1 MTARSAPVDERQE
14 IGTPPEETGWL
25 TIGWWLI
32 AFGTLGWLLML
43 VGQPGPPSEG
53 WAHPLSTAFR
63 YASVALALLIFLSGW
78 NHQGQA
84 SSREMVMAFGFL
96 GVGLLDFMQALSLP
110 TMPDFVTPNTHQKA
124 LTLCIAARMLAAG
137 ILLARVLMP
146 ERRFDG
152 AQRSGWL
159 ALTLAATLLLGA
171 TIVSGHATLPP
182 LVDALGQRTLGGILI
197 ETAVMLA
204 LLGTLF
210 LIIVRDHHSS
220 WHGALL
226 LVAVASLMVGELH
239 FLLRDS
245 AEDLG
250 HLIGLGFKV
259 LACVALYRLAHLRN
273 LRMPWIHLQQLRR
286 ELDDKQRFLD
296 TLITE
301 APDGVLVTD
310 EHGRIEAANKQLLKD
325 FGYSEAELIGQPVEI
340 LLPPAMRTR
349 HIAQRGAFAREPYA
363 RPMGSMGAVTGV
375 RRDGS
380 PLPVEIS
387 LGGTIIEGRRCAVAF
402 VRNITARR
410 KLEEERAHL
419 LGVLKESPDWVFQC
433 DYDLKL
439 VYANPA
445 ARAAFDIGDAP
456 LQLDAL
462 FVDHAGLSLPP
473 EALFACA
480 MRQGVFAG
488 ESHLRCRQRN
498 RVPVSIV
505 IVAHRDAAGALER
518 YSLVAR
524 DLSERVS
531 WEQQLA
537 HNATHDSLTG
547 LPNRLVLT
555 ERIEQAID
563 HAQRGRGMAALMFL
577 DLDNFK
583 LINDT
588 LGHNAGDEV
597 LVAVSRTLH
606 HCLRQGDTL
615 ARFGGDEFVV
625 VAPGLRSADDA
636 TAIAQKLLD
645 ALDRSVQLGDTVVSV
660 NASIGI
666 CLIPRDAD
674 SAEAAM
680 SHADQAMYRSKR
692 SGRGHFRLYAPELDI
707 GTVLDVELAAELK
720 RAIRSGSGELSLHYQ
735 PEIAISSGNILCVE
749 ALLRWHSP
757 RHGEIPPDRFVP
769 VAEETGLILE
779 LGQWVMATACQ
790 QLAQWQQQGI
800 HTRMAINVS
809 MHELKQ
815 PDFAERLGA
824 LVCEYRLDFNTLEL
838 EVTETALVQSAESTT
853 ENLARLRALG
863 VRIAL
868 DDFGTGYSSLAHL
881 STLPIDKLKID
892 REFVHGI
899 SEALNNRYIV
909 EALIGLAGQLGIDVI
924 AEGVETSADLGVL
937 SELGCESVQGWLF
950 HRPMTGAACTELLQ
964 TLSAGRNDPVVGV

>member
-1 MTARSAPVDERQE
+1 MAARSASLDERQE
-14 IGTPPEETGWL
+14 ISAPPEEAGWL
-25 TIGWWLI
+25 TVGWWLI
-32 AFGTLGWLLML
+32 AIGALGGLLML

-53 WAHPLSTAFR
+53 WSHPLSTAFR

-110 TMPDFVTPNTHQKA
+110 TMPDFVTPNTPQKA
-124 LTLCIAARMLAAG
+124 LTLCVASRLLAAG
-137 ILLARVLMP
+137 VLLARVLMP
-146 ERRFDG
+146 ERRFEG
-152 AQRSGWL
+152 EQRSGWL
-159 ALTLAATLLLGA
+159 ALTLAATLLLAGA
-171 TIVSGHATLPP
+171 MVSGHANLPT
-182 LVDALGQRTLGGILI
+182 LVDALGQRTVSGMLI

-204 LLGTLF
+204 LLATLF
-210 LIIVRDHHSS
+210 LIIVRGLHRS

-226 LVAVASLMVGELH
+226 LVAVTGLMVGELH

-245 AEDLG
+245 AADLG

-259 LACVALYRLAHLRN
+259 FACIALYRLAHLRN
-273 LRMPWIHLQQLRR
+273 LRMPWMRLQRMRR
-286 ELDDKQRFLD
+286 ELDEKQHFLD

-325 FGYSEAELIGQPVEI
+325 FGYSETELIGQSVEI
-340 LLPPAMRTR
+340 LLPPAMRER
-349 HIAQRGAFAREPYA
+349 HVAERGAFAREPYA
-363 RPMGSMGAVTGV
+363 RPMGAMGAVSGV

-380 PLPVEIS
+380 LLPVEIS
-387 LGGTIIEGRRCAVAF
+387 LGGTTINGRRCAVAF

-410 KLEEERAHL
+410 KLEEERSHL
-419 LGVLKESPDWVFQC
+419 LGVLEESPDWVFQC
-433 DYDLKL
+433 SHDLHL
-439 VYANPA
+439 IYANPA

-456 LQLDAL
+456 VQLDAL
-462 FVDHAGLSLPP
+462 FVDHAGLALPP
-473 EALFACA
+473 EALFASA
-480 MRQGVFAG
+480 MRKGVLTG
-488 ESHLRCRQRN
+488 ESHLRSRQRG

-505 IVAHRDAAGALER
+505 IVAHRDAAGVLER

-524 DLSERVS
+524 DLSERVG

-555 ERIEQAID
+555 ERIEQAIEQ
-563 HAQRGRGMAALMFL
+563 ARRGRGIAALMFL

-597 LVAVSRTLH
+597 LVSVSRTFH
-606 HCLRQGDTL
+606 QCLRQGDTL

-625 VAPGLRSADDA
+625 VAPGLRSAEDA

-645 ALDRSVQLGDTVVSV
+645 ALDQPVQLGDTRLSV

-674 SAEAAM
+674 SAETAL

-692 SGRGHFRLYAPELDI
+692 AGRGHFRLYAPEFDI
-707 GTVLDVELAAELK
+707 GTVFDVELAAELK
-720 RAIRSGSGELSLHYQ
+720 RAIRAENGELSLHFQ
-735 PEIAISSGNILCVE
+735 PEIAIRSGNILCVE
-749 ALLRWHSP
+749 ALLRWRNP
-757 RHGEIPPDRFVP
+757 RHGTIPPDHFVP
-769 VAEETGLILE
+769 LAEETGLILE
-779 LGQWVMATACQ
+779 LGHWVMTQACQ
-790 QLAQWQQQGI
+790 QLAEWQAQGLQA
-800 HTRMAINVS
+800 RMAINISV
-809 MHELKQ
+809 HELKQ
-815 PDFAERLGA
+815 SDFAERVSA
-824 LVCEYRLDFNTLEL
+824 LMRAHQLEFNTLEL
-838 EVTETALVQSAESTT
+838 EVTETALMQSLESTT
-853 ENLARLRALG
+853 ENLGRLRSLG
-863 VRIAL
+863 MRIAL

-909 EALIGLAGQLGIDVI
+909 EALIHLAGQLGIDVI
-924 AEGVETSADLGVL
+924 AEGVETCAELAVL
-937 SELGCESVQGWLF
+937 SELGCENVQGWLF
-950 HRPMTGAACTELLQ
+950 HRPMSSQACTELLQ
-964 TLSAGRNDPVVGV
+964 ARATG